1 MRDRT
6 RATQPFMPYPR
17 TFYLLLACVVFA
29 SALSAE
35 AATVTATWNAA
46 TDVPVTA
53 SSYTA
58 TGNTVNFTLNFAP
71 ATGTNLTVVNNTG
84 LPFIN
89 GTFDHLAQGQTVT
102 LSYGGMTYNFV
113 AHYYGG
119 TGNDLVLVWAA
130 NRAFAWGYNIIGSL
144 GDGTYTQRNIMVPV
158 TATGVLAGKTILALS
173 QNYAHSL
180 ALCSDGTLAAWG
192 YNSNGQLGN
201 NTTTDSTVPVAAN
214 TALGV
219 SALNGK
225 TVVAV
230 ATGVYHS
237 MALCSDGTVATWGYN
252 SNGQLGNNTTTE
264 SHIPVPVN
272 TTSGVS
278 ALNGKTVVAVAAGSY
293 HSLALCSDGTVV
305 AWGYNGHGELG
316 DNTTTQRNV
325 PVAVNTASGVSALNG
340 KTVINFAAGSNHSLA
355 LCTDGTVATWG
366 YNAYGQLGN
375 NTTTTTHVP
384 VNLNTTSGVSALYGK
399 TVTWLAAGQSHSL
412 ALYLDGTV
420 AAWGQNS
427 YGQLG
432 DNTTTNR
439 SVPVAVNTVN
449 GVSALSGKTV
459 VAIGAGGSNDNSS
472 SALCT
477 DGTMV
482 TWGDNSDGDLGNNST
497 NNSPVPV
504 MVNTSPLAAGENMLP
519 TSNSRT
525 MEVSMALVAEPP
537 AGATTQPAT
546 IISGTSAVL
555 NGVVSTANSTLNVSF
570 DYGTTTA
577 YGSSIAATPA
587 VATGSNATA
596 VAATLTGLQPLT
608 TYHFRVNAGV
618 WVGADQ
624 TFTTPNS
631 NAALAALTTSAGS
644 LSPSF
649 TSSNTNYTTPN
660 VFGATTSIT
669 VTPTLSDVNDT
680 LTMIANGVPISVTS
694 GSPATISLGYSVNV
708 IQMLVTAEDGATTQ
722 NYTLN
727 VTRPIPTTLAA
738 TYSSGADVPLTSNAL
753 ITPAGS
759 TLNLTLNYAP
769 ATGTNLMVV
778 NNTGLPFFNGT
789 FDNLAQGQAV
799 ALSYGGVTY
808 HFVANYYGGTGND
821 LVLVWAS
828 NRALA
833 WGYNGDGEVGDST
846 KTERHLP
853 TPVSS
858 AGVLAGKTVIAVAGG
873 SYHALALCSDGTL
886 AAWGYNSSGQLGDNT
901 TTPRSVPV
909 SVNSDLGISALHG
922 KTVVAIAA
930 GYSHSMA
937 LCSDGTVA
945 TWGYNYDGQL
955 GDNTTTQ
962 RNVPVAVNTDRGIS
976 ALNGKTVVA
985 VSAGDSHSMALCS
998 DGTLAAWGYNYYGQL
1013 GDNTKTERDAPVA
1026 VNTASGVSA
1035 LYGKSITNIVAGD
1048 DHSLALCSDGT
1059 VAAWGDNSSGQL
1071 GDNTLT
1077 KRNAPVAVNTISG
1090 VSALYGKTVVA
1101 VAAGADHSMALCAD
1115 GTAAAWG
1122 SNSYGQLGD
1131 NTTTDRSVPTAVNTA
1146 SGISALYGKTAVAL
1160 AAAHFHS
1167 MVLCADGTLVAWGN
1181 NSSGELGDNT
1191 TTSRRA
1197 PVLVSNSP
1205 LTPGEQWNTL
1215 FNGSQFNNW
1224 TLALAAAPAYATVTT
1239 QAATAMGGT
1248 SATLNGTVVA
1258 AYASMAVSFEYG
1270 TTTSYGSTAT
1280 ATATPTP
1287 VSTGGTTLVSAA
1299 ITGLTPLTTYHFRVD
1314 GSNGAGT
1321 LNGGDLTFTTL
1332 NNNAN
1337 LAGLTVSSGVLSPT
1351 FASSTTSYTVSV
1363 PYATSAISFS
1373 PTLADA
1379 NASLQINGAP
1389 NSSGTLNLAEGNN
1402 NLTILVTAQDGTT
1415 TQTYTLVVNRA
1426 TGPSLASLGLDS
1438 GTLSPVFN
1446 SNTTSYSVTVPSTT
1460 ATLALTP
1467 TVADSTTTV
1476 LVNGAAVSSG
1486 STSSP
1491 ISLGYGDNTLTTAV
1505 TSQDGSTTKTYSL
1518 LVTRG
1523 IPTSFP
1529 AAFASASTVPLTTH
1543 GLTATGTTVNLALNY
1558 APVAGTSLTVVNNTS
1573 SGFISGTFDNLA
1585 QGQMVTLSYNSAAY
1599 HFLANYYGG
1608 TGNDLVLQWADA
1620 RGFGWGNNQSYQL
1633 GSQAIYFSGT
1643 FVPTALSTSGALSQ
1657 KQILS
1662 LAAGNGHSLALCS
1675 DGTVAA
1681 WGAGGARVCRCS
1693 ELATACIGVP
1703 LLYL

>member
-1 MRDRT
+1 
-6 RATQPFMPYPR
+6 
-17 TFYLLLACVVFA
+17 
-29 SALSAE
+29 
-35 AATVTATWNAA
+35 
-46 TDVPVTA
+46 
-53 SSYTA
+53 
-58 TGNTVNFTLNFAP
+58 
-71 ATGTNLTVVNNTG
+71 
-84 LPFIN
+84 
-89 GTFDHLAQGQTVT
+89 
-102 LSYGGMTYNFV
+102 
-113 AHYYGG
+113 
-119 TGNDLVLVWAA
+119 
-130 NRAFAWGYNIIGSL
+130 
-144 GDGTYTQRNIMVPV
+144 
-158 TATGVLAGKTILALS
+158 
-173 QNYAHSL
+173 
-180 ALCSDGTLAAWG
+180 
-192 YNSNGQLGN
+192 
-201 NTTTDSTVPVAAN
+201 
-214 TALGV
+214 
-219 SALNGK
+219 
-225 TVVAV
+225 
-230 ATGVYHS
+230 
-237 MALCSDGTVATWGYN
+237 
-252 SNGQLGNNTTTE
+252 
-264 SHIPVPVN
+264 
-272 TTSGVS
+272 
-278 ALNGKTVVAVAAGSY
+278 
-293 HSLALCSDGTVV
+293 
-305 AWGYNGHGELG
+305 
-316 DNTTTQRNV
+316 
-325 PVAVNTASGVSALNG
+325 
-340 KTVINFAAGSNHSLA
+340 
-355 LCTDGTVATWG
+355 
-366 YNAYGQLGN
+366 
-375 NTTTTTHVP
+375 
-384 VNLNTTSGVSALYGK
+384 
-399 TVTWLAAGQSHSL
+399 
-412 ALYLDGTV
+412 
-420 AAWGQNS
+420 
-427 YGQLG
+427 
-432 DNTTTNR
+432 
-439 SVPVAVNTVN
+439 
-449 GVSALSGKTV
+449 
-459 VAIGAGGSNDNSS
+459 
-472 SALCT
+472 
-477 DGTMV
+477 
-482 TWGDNSDGDLGNNST
+482 
-497 NNSPVPV
+497 
-504 MVNTSPLAAGENMLP
+504 
-519 TSNSRT
+519 
-525 MEVSMALVAEPP
+525 
-537 AGATTQPAT
+537 
-546 IISGTSAVL
+546 
-555 NGVVSTANSTLNVSF
+555 
-570 DYGTTTA
+570 
-577 YGSSIAATPA
+577 
-587 VATGSNATA
+587 
-596 VAATLTGLQPLT
+596 
-608 TYHFRVNAGV
+608 
-618 WVGADQ
+618 
-624 TFTTPNS
+624 
-631 NAALAALTTSAGS
+631 
-644 LSPSF
+644 
-649 TSSNTNYTTPN
+649 
-660 VFGATTSIT
+660 
-669 VTPTLSDVNDT
+669 
-680 LTMIANGVPISVTS
+680 
-694 GSPATISLGYSVNV
+694 
-708 IQMLVTAEDGATTQ
+708 
-722 NYTLN
+722 
-727 VTRPIPTTLAA
+727 
-738 TYSSGADVPLTSNAL
+738 
-753 ITPAGS
+753 
-759 TLNLTLNYAP
+759 
-769 ATGTNLMVV
+769 
-778 NNTGLPFFNGT
+778 
-789 FDNLAQGQAV
+789 
-799 ALSYGGVTY
+799 
-808 HFVANYYGGTGND
+808 
-821 LVLVWAS
+821 
-828 NRALA
+828 
-833 WGYNGDGEVGDST
+833 
-846 KTERHLP
+846 
-853 TPVSS
+853 
-858 AGVLAGKTVIAVAGG
+858 
-873 SYHALALCSDGTL
+873 
-886 AAWGYNSSGQLGDNT
+886 
-901 TTPRSVPV
+901 
-909 SVNSDLGISALHG
+909 
-922 KTVVAIAA
+922 
-930 GYSHSMA
+930 
-937 LCSDGTVA
+937 
-945 TWGYNYDGQL
+945 
-955 GDNTTTQ
+955 
-962 RNVPVAVNTDRGIS
+962 
-976 ALNGKTVVA
+976 
-985 VSAGDSHSMALCS
+985 
-998 DGTLAAWGYNYYGQL
+998 
-1013 GDNTKTERDAPVA
+1013 
-1026 VNTASGVSA
+1026 
-1035 LYGKSITNIVAGD
+1035 
-1048 DHSLALCSDGT
+1048 
-1059 VAAWGDNSSGQL
+1059 
-1071 GDNTLT
+1071 
-1077 KRNAPVAVNTISG
+1077 
-1090 VSALYGKTVVA
+1090 
-1101 VAAGADHSMALCAD
+1101 MALCAD